1 MQNPSCSNAASQPA
15 IRGRISDSKRRAL
28 RAMAGTLVAAAAL
41 VGTLAG
47 VSVAQAQTLPAYYP
61 KSYSSIVEG
70 SKKEGKLVVYSIM
83 AEYNWKHVLEGFKKL
98 YPWIEV
104 QTLDLGSSEVFE
116 RYYSERASNARTGDL
131 LIVGAVDKWL
141 QFVAKGEALEYV
153 SPEEGKL
160 PKWAAIRKG
169 LYTVSADPMV
179 IVYNKALLPEKFRP
193 TSLAELAKFAQENPA
208 MFKNKVTTYNA
219 GTEAFGLSIN
229 WAFTKKYGEPAWAL
243 LDSLGKVSRPE
254 RSAGPMIEKIT
265 AGEYVAGYFISGIAL
280 FPKLD
285 DPARAKLLGWAYPK
299 DGTPIVLR
307 GMAISKAATNVNAAK
322 LMLDYILSHDGQVG
336 FGKGGLTPYRSDV
349 QASEVP
355 RATYDG
361 IVKQLGGEDKAV
373 LVEYD
378 QDMLTNGPAM
388 QARWKKAFG
397 M

>member
-1 MQNPSCSNAASQPA
+1 MQQRSRGYSQTTGQFTGP
-15 IRGRISDSKRRAL
+15 GRRKFGTAFSI
-28 RAMAGTLVAAAAL
+28 AGMVTAAAVL
-41 VGTLAG
+41 VGGLLN
-47 VSVAQAQTLPAYYP
+47 VPVAQAQTLPSYYP
-61 KSYSSIVEG
+61 KSYASIVEG

-83 AEYNWKHVLEGFKKL
+83 AEYNWKPVLEGFKKL
-98 YPWIEV
+98 YPWIAV

-131 LIVGAVDKWL
+131 LINGAVDKWL
-141 QFVAKGEALEYV
+141 QFVAKGEALDYA

-160 PKWAAIRKG
+160 PKWSLIRKG

-179 IVYNKALLPEKFRP
+179 IVYNKALLPEKLRP
-193 TSLAELAKFAQENPA
+193 HSLAELAKFAQENPA
-208 MFKNKVTTYNA
+208 VFNKKVTTYNA
-219 GTEAFGLSIN
+219 ATEAFGLSIN
-229 WAFTKKYGEPAWAL
+229 WAYTKKYGDPAWSL
-243 LDSLGKVSRPE
+243 LESLGKVTRPE

-265 AGEYVAGYFISGIAL
+265 AGEYVVGYFISGIVL

-285 DPARAKLLGWAYPK
+285 DPARAKLVGWAYPT

-307 GMAISKAATNVNAAK
+307 GMAIPKGATNVNSAK

-336 FGKGGLTPYRSDV
+336 FGKGGLTPYRPDV
-349 QASEVP
+349 QANEVP

-373 LVEYD
+373 RVEYD
-378 QDMLTNGPAM
+378 PEMVKSGHALQE
-388 QARWKKAFG
+388 RWKKLFG